1 MSIDVDASQSLED
14 NTRSERPSDAV
25 SPSVFAAVEK
35 RKMEDRRTK
44 VLEIVRAMK
53 ILCGRIETIIHDHL
67 KISIGICAMGTKNFQ
82 ETAQD
87 RVRRVTSSQ
96 EFLDLFTSDQE
107 KFVRHIITGNETWI
121 YPWYPES
128 K

>member
-1 MSIDVDASQSLED
+1 
-14 NTRSERPSDAV
+14 
-25 SPSVFAAVEK
+25 
-35 RKMEDRRTK
+35 MEDRGTK

-128 K
+128 KQAVSYTHLTLPTNREV